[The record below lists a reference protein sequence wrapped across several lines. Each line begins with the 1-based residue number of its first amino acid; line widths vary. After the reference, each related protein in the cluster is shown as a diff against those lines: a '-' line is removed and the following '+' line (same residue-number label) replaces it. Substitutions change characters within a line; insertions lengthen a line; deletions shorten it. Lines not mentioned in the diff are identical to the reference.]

1 MSSWTNISVG
11 GYAGVFLTGIVFDL
25 SVEKTTGTTSHSW
38 KFYGDTPSTDT
49 VGSSNMV
56 VSGTFEDAISNPN
69 SVVGQHPEDLKLMKL
84 GVFDDTDGMFDQGS
98 VPVLLMSGYK
108 VGDKDVL
115 QLLKPTSEETVCE

>member
-1 MSSWTNISVG
+1 
-11 GYAGVFLTGIVFDL
+11 
-25 SVEKTTGTTSHSW
+25 
-38 KFYGDTPSTDT
+38 
-49 VGSSNMV
+49 
-56 VSGTFEDAISNPN
+56 
-69 SVVGQHPEDLKLMKL
+69 MKL